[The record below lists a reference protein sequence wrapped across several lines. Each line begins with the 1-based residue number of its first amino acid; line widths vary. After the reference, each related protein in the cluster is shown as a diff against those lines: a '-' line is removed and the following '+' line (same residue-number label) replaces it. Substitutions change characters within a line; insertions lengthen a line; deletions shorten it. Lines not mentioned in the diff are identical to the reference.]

1 MESWKPLTETDEKQD
16 EILKVKKE
24 TLTIDQVV
32 DRIYSGIN
40 LKLLLLFIAAT
51 IPASQTG
58 VQVYM
63 TIFAGFIPYTEWT
76 CVSDKCF
83 SLLAESNF
91 SKTFYSAKP
100 MCSNQLVAG
109 TDFNWTSQR
118 TSFSVDWGIYCETE
132 SKLSIVSSFFFVG
145 ASIGLITS
153 TAIIDRFGRKNGAIA
168 GIIIAAFPTMT
179 APWIPFFEVMLA
191 VRVLQGLG
199 MFINLT
205 GVYCWVVEFS
215 PTKLRSVVSALILVV
230 WCSGY
235 LMILGISYFVPYW
248 KYIFLISGSLNIL
261 AIVPLL
267 VLPMSPRF
275 ALVRGLEPE
284 AKDILEAFSRICS
297 NEISM
302 NTIQLDY
309 TTRVQ
314 NFFEQLKDFKKFP
327 TLRRNTLLCM
337 LSWFTVAT
345 LFYGF
350 DFGWGKLSSNLYQ
363 SYLFAALGKV
373 VAIVLTIPACHWLG
387 RKNAVLLFLVSAI
400 LFFLMAMPDLKL
412 ANDWT
417 LEFAACLVGSM
428 AITSAYAINYLY
440 TSELTPTT
448 HRGMVMSLC
457 STCARLGSFLGIYSS
472 LLYQVADR
480 KVPLALSAGLTTL
493 YVSAVLFLPDPTG
506 KGIPE
511 TPHDVE
517 LAAGNS
523 KYQAVEEVNNQVDL
537 KRIAEKKRL
546 ESV

>member
-1 MESWKPLTETDEKQD
+1 MDSWKPLSETDEKQSD
-16 EILKVKKE
+16 ALKKE

-32 DRIYSGIN
+32 DRIYKGIN
-40 LKLLLLFIAAT
+40 FKLLLLFVVAT

-63 TIFAGFIPYTEWT
+63 TIFTGFIPYSEWT
-76 CVSDKCF
+76 CVSDRCF

-91 SKTFYSAKP
+91 SETFYSASP
-100 MCSNQLVAG
+100 MCANQLEAG

-118 TSFSVDWGIYCETE
+118 TSFSMDWGIYCESE
-132 SKLSIVSSFFFVG
+132 SKLSVVSSFFFVG
-145 ASIGLITS
+145 ASIGLLFS

-168 GIIIAAFPTMT
+168 GNIIAAFATMI
-179 APWIPFFEVMLA
+179 APWFPLFEVMLA

-205 GVYCWVVEFS
+205 GIYCWVVEFS
-215 PTKLRSVVSALILVV
+215 PTKLRSVISALILVV

-235 LMILGISYFVPYW
+235 LMILAISYFIPYW
-248 KYIFLISGSLNIL
+248 KYVFLTSGSLNIL
-261 AIVPLL
+261 AIIPLL
-267 VLPMSPRF
+267 MLPMSPRF
-275 ALVRGLEPE
+275 ALVRGWESE
-284 AKDILEAFSRICS
+284 AKEILENFSRVCC

-302 NTIQLDY
+302 ESIHLEY

-314 NFFEQLKDFKKFP
+314 NFFQQLKDFRKFP
-327 TLRRNTLLCM
+327 ALRRNTLLCM

-350 DFGWGKLSSNLYQ
+350 DFGWGKISANLYQ

-373 VAIVLTIPACHWLG
+373 VAIVLTIPACQWLG

-400 LFFLMAMPDLKL
+400 LSFLLAMPDFKI
-412 ANDWT
+412 ANGWT
-417 LEFAACLVGSM
+417 LEFAACLAGSM

-448 HRGMVMSLC
+448 HRGMVMSIC

-480 KVPLALSAGLTTL
+480 RVPLALSAGLTTL
-493 YVSAVLFLPDPTG
+493 YVSAVFFLPDPTG
-506 KGIPE
+506 KSIPE
-511 TPHDVE
+511 TPNDVE
-517 LAAGNS
+517 VTTGKR
-523 KYQAVEEVNNQVDL
+523 KYQAVEEL
-537 KRIAEKKRL
+537 KCKAEVMNGLTEKKRL